1 MLIRSVDINRAIVR
15 AIVENPS
22 VFSNCHRCA
31 AVGLQ
36 DMVACGIHIADFT
49 VNHDGAVLCIDDI
62 AVQLGAIRDFG
73 AVFHFEGFGATRT
86 VDYAAAGDFLNQR
99 DQRGGGQRSLCVV
112 AQMNCDAVIRLPHCI
127 LVCSNTAD
135 GAADLDLTAVC
146 INSATV
152 NVLDLRAF
160 LHHEC
165 TALKPDRTCRT
176 D

>member
-1 MLIRSVDINRAIVR
+1 MLIRSIDINCAIVCV
-15 AIVENPS
+15 IVEDPS

-49 VNHDGAVLCIDDI
+49 VNHDGAVFCIDDI

-73 AVFHFEGFGATRT
+73 AVFHFEGFGITRT
-86 VDYAAAGDFLNQR
+86 VDYAAAGDFLNQC
-99 DQRGGGQRSLCVV
+99 GGGQRSLCVI
-112 AQMNCDAVIRLPHCI
+112 AQMNYDAAIRLPHCT
-127 LVCSNTAD
+127 LVCGNAAD
-135 GAADLDLTAVC
+135 GAADLNLPAVC
-146 INSATV
+146 INSTTV
-152 NVLDLRAF
+152 HIPDLRAF

>member
-1 MLIRSVDINRAIVR
+1 MLIRSVDINRTIVR
-15 AIVENPS
+15 AIIENPS
-22 VFSNCHRCA
+22 VFSNCHRCT

-73 AVFHFEGFGATRT
+73 AVFHFEGFGTTRT

-99 DQRGGGQRSLCVV
+99 GGGQRSLRVI
-112 AQMNCDAVIRLPHCI
+112 AQMNCDADILLPHCI
-127 LVCSNTAD
+127 LVCSNVAD

-152 NVLDLRAF
+152 HVLDLRAF

>member
-1 MLIRSVDINRAIVR
+1 MR

-31 AVGLQ
+31 ACGLQ

-49 VNHDGAVLCIDDI
+49 VNHDSAVLCIDDI
-62 AVQLGAIRDFG
+62 AVQPGAIRDFG
-73 AVFHFEGFGATRT
+73 AAFHFEGFGTTCT
-86 VDYAAAGDFLNQR
+86 VDYAAAGDFLN
-99 DQRGGGQRSLCVV
+99 QRGGGQRSLCVV
-112 AQMNCDAVIRLPHCI
+112 AQMNYDAVIRLPHCTLI
-127 LVCSNTAD
+127 CSNAAD
-135 GAADLDLTAVC
+135 GAADLNLTTVC
-146 INSATV
+146 INSTTV
-152 NVLDLRAF
+152 HIPDLRAF

>member
-1 MLIRSVDINRAIVR
+1 MLIRSVDINRTIVR
-15 AIVENPS
+15 VIVENPS

-31 AVGLQ
+31 ACSLQ
-36 DMVACGIHIADFT
+36 DMVVCGMHIADFT

-62 AVQLGAIRDFG
+62 AVQPGAIRDFG
-73 AVFHFEGFGATRT
+73 AVFHFEGSGATRT
-86 VDYAAAGDFLNQR
+86 VDHAAAGELLN
-99 DQRGGGQRSLCVV
+99 QRGGGQRSLCVV
-112 AQMNCDAVIRLPHCI
+112 AQMNCDAVILLLHCA
-127 LVCSNTAD
+127 LVCGNAAD

-152 NVLDLRAF
+152 HVLDLRAF

>member
-15 AIVENPS
+15 AIIENPS
-22 VFSNCHRCA
+22 VFSNCHRCT
-31 AVGLQ
+31 AVSLQ
-36 DMVACGIHIADFT
+36 DMVACGMHIADFT
-49 VNHDGAVLCIDDI
+49 VNHDGAVLCINDI

-73 AVFHFEGFGATRT
+73 AVFHFEGSGATCT
-86 VDYAAAGDFLNQR
+86 VDHAAAGDFLNQS
-99 DQRGGGQRSLCVV
+99 GGGQRSLCAI
-112 AQMNCDAVIRLPHCI
+112 AQMNYDTAIRLPHCA

-135 GAADLDLTAVC
+135 GAAHLDLTAVC
-146 INSATV
+146 INSAAV
-152 NVLDLRAF
+152 NVLKLRAF

>member
-1 MLIRSVDINRAIVR
+1 MLIRTIDINCAIVCV
-15 AIVENPS
+15 IVEDPS
-22 VFSNCHRCA
+22 VFSNYHRCA

-49 VNHDGAVLCIDDI
+49 VNHDGAVFCIDDI

-73 AVFHFEGFGATRT
+73 AVFHFEGFGTART
-86 VDYAAAGDFLNQR
+86 VDHAAAGELL
-99 DQRGGGQRSLCVV
+99 DQRGGGQRSLCAI
-112 AQMNCDAVIRLPHCI
+112 AQMNCDAAIRLPHCA

-146 INSATV
+146 INSAAV
-152 NVLDLRAF
+152 HVLKLRAF

-165 TALKPDRTCRT
+165 TALKPDRTRRT

>member
-15 AIVENPS
+15 AIIENPS
-22 VFSNCHRCA
+22 VFSNCHRCT
-31 AVGLQ
+31 AVSLQ
-36 DMVACGIHIADFT
+36 DMVACGMHIADLT
-49 VNHDGAVLCIDDI
+49 VNHDGAVLCINDI

-73 AVFHFEGFGATRT
+73 AVFHFEGSGAIRT
-86 VDYAAAGDFLNQR
+86 VDHAAAGELL
-99 DQRGGGQRSLCVV
+99 DQRGGGQRSLCAI
-112 AQMNCDAVIRLPHCI
+112 AQMNCDAAIRLSHCV

-152 NVLDLRAF
+152 HVLDLRAF